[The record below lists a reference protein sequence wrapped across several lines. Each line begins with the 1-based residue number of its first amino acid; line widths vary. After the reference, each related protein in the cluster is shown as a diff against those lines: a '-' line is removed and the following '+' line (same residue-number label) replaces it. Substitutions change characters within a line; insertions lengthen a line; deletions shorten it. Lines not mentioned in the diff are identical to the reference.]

1 MGFSGERDPRTA
13 AIIGAAMEVHTHL
26 GPGFLE
32 PVYQEALAIELE
44 GRGVP
49 FVREYPIVIHF
60 KGKPLSSPYRADFV
74 CHGDIIV
81 ELKALARM
89 GGLEE
94 AQLLHYLKGTGH
106 EVGLLLNFGAKSLE
120 VRRMSAP
127 ARSPSQESLESV
139 D

>member
-1 MGFSGERDPRTA
+1 MAYSGERDLRTA
-13 AIIGAAMEVHTHL
+13 AIIGAAMEVHTLL

-44 GRGVP
+44 ARDIP
-49 FVREYPIVIHF
+49 YRREHPISIWY
-60 KGKPLSSPYRADFV
+60 KGKALSAPYRADFL
-74 CHGDIIV
+74 CHGEIVV

-94 AQLLHYLKGTGH
+94 AQLLHYLKATGH
-106 EVGLLLNFGAKSLE
+106 DVGLLINFGAKSLE

-127 ARSPSQESLESV
+127 GKSPSQESLESV